1 MGDNFARAYRDLQSI
16 GKMNKLLV
24 IIPDYLSAFIAKGE
38 ITERYYNPGELFGEV
53 HILMT
58 NDDRINPEDVQK
70 MVGRAELHIHSL
82 GDISFLRVLS
92 WCSFLFKPWVNKVIA
107 LAQEIQPSLLRTH
120 GNYMNGYFAA
130 QIKKQLYIPL
140 VVSLH
145 THPDESAR
153 ARTPWLPTWKQRLV
167 LEIQKTFERETLRNA
182 DCVIPVYESIREY
195 ALHYGAKRV
204 EVIYNVINPTHLQ
217 RKTYYELH
225 QPPRIISVG
234 RQIAGK
240 NPENLIRAIRDTD
253 AELTLVGNGEYHEYL
268 KSVAQEYGIAD
279 RVSFKPAV
287 SNDELCEMLP
297 DYDLFAV
304 HNDYWGIPKA
314 VIEPLLTGLPV
325 VINRRYPE
333 PVPELDGDWV
343 MLVENTKEGYLNALR
358 RLLTDDDY
366 RKSLGQR
373 GYDYAWEH
381 FAPDKMEQK
390 VVDLYRELVAG
401 L

>member
-1 MGDNFARAYRDLQSI
+1 M
-16 GKMNKLLV
+16 KKTLLV
-24 IIPDYLSAFIAKGE
+24 IIPDRLSALVAKGE
-38 ITERYYNPGELFGEV
+38 ITARYYNPGNLFDEV

-58 NDDRINPEDVQK
+58 NDDSVESEDVQK

-92 WCSFLFKPWVNKVIA
+92 WCPILLKPWVDRVIA
-107 LAQEIQPSLLRTH
+107 LAQEIRPLLVRTH
-120 GNYMNGYFAA
+120 GNYVNGYFAA
-130 QIKKQLYIPL
+130 QVKKRLGIPL
-140 VVSLH
+140 VVSIH

-153 ARTPWLPTWKQRLV
+153 ARTPWWPSWKRRVV
-167 LEIQKTFERETLRNA
+167 LELRKVFELETLRNA

-195 ALHYGAKRV
+195 ALRYGAKRV

-217 RKTYYELH
+217 RKTCYELH
-225 QPPRIISVG
+225 QPLRIISVG

-240 NPENLIRAIRDTD
+240 KPENLIRAIKDID

-268 KSVAQEYGIAD
+268 KSVARECGVAD
-279 RVSFKPAV
+279 RVIFEPAIP
-287 SNDELCEMLP
+287 NDELCEMLP
-297 DYDLFAV
+297 EFDVFAV
-304 HNDYWGIPKA
+304 HCDYWGIPKA
-314 VIEPLLTGLPV
+314 VMEPLLTGLPV

-358 RLLTDDDY
+358 KLLADDDY
-366 RKSLGQR
+366 RESLGQR
-373 GYDYAWEH
+373 GYVYAWEH

-390 VVDLYRELVAG
+390 VVDLYRDLIPG